1 MKTPLRARLIC
12 CWLAVVV
19 LVSSTG
25 FGVID
30 HWCAMQGRTQT
41 RLLTSQE
48 SCAKHCPA
56 GMVTE
61 SSAGRSGIQA
71 TPCCQES
78 LRHAHVD
85 VSRTAV
91 DEGVQTPSPTL
102 TWLPSVHFFRLL
114 AALFP
119 AELASCHNPLA
130 DDPLFSSGRSRLIL
144 LCTWLI

>member
-1 MKTPLRARLIC
+1 MKTHLHTRLIC
-12 CWLAVVV
+12 CWLAVLV
-19 LVSSTG
+19 LLTSTG

-30 HWCAMQGRTQT
+30 HWCAMEGRTQT

-48 SCAKHCPA
+48 SCASHCPA

-61 SSAGRSGIQA
+61 PASGKSGIHA
-71 TPCCQES
+71 TPCCQET

-91 DEGVQTPSPTL
+91 DDGIQTPSPAI
-102 TWLPSVHFFRLL
+102 TWLPAAHFFQLL
-114 AALFP
+114 AALLP
-119 AELASCHNPLA
+119 AELASFPNPLA